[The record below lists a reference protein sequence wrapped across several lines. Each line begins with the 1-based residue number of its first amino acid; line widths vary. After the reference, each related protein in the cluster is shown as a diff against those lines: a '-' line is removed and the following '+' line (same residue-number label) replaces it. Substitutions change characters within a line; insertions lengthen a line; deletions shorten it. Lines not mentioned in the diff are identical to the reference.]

1 MSLRQP
7 IREKNQQVRKLKL
20 NFAASLANFAKINKL
35 VIIYGLDHAW
45 LKEMFATDPT
55 KRTLWFQLQWFCQP
69 PIEIETEV
77 IELAKKTKSNLY
89 EDHFYA
95 VDSIVNYG
103 GIGGYLDLLDSIAF
117 LLEGEN
123 YLVKKVLLE
132 YDTFEFPREIGFE
145 PYYPKPRSIKN
156 FRDFDS
162 AKFSTFDANDQ
173 SLFVL
178 PFKGVSDNNVNNT

>member
-1 MSLRQP
+1 M
-7 IREKNQQVRKLKL
+7 KLS
-20 NFAASLANFAKINKL
+20 FADNLASFAKTNKL

-45 LKEMFATDPT
+45 LKEMFASDPT
-55 KRTLWFQLQWFCQP
+55 KRTLWFQVQWFCQP

-77 IELAKKTKSNLY
+77 TELAKKTKSVLY

-103 GIGGYLDLLDSIAF
+103 GVGGYLDLLDLISF
-117 LLEGEN
+117 RLEADDF
-123 YLVKKVLLE
+123 LVKKVLLE
-132 YDTFEFPREIGFE
+132 YDTFEFPRDIGFE

-162 AKFSTFDANDQ
+162 SNFSTFDANDQ

-178 PFKGVSDNNVNNT
+178 PFKGVNDSNVTNS

>member
-7 IREKNQQVRKLKL
+7 TRESQNQRRTLKL
-20 NFAASLANFAKINKL
+20 NFASNLASFAKTNKL
-35 VIIYGLDHAW
+35 VIIYGLDHLW
-45 LKEMFATDPT
+45 LKEMFASDPT
-55 KRTLWFQLQWFCQP
+55 KRTLWFQVQWFCQP

-77 IELAKKTKSNLY
+77 TQLAKKVKATLY

-95 VDSIVNYG
+95 VDSIVNYE
-103 GIGGYLDLLDSIAF
+103 GIGGYLDLLDLISYN
-117 LLEGEN
+117 LEAEGF
-123 YLVKKVLLE
+123 LVKKVLLE
-132 YDTFEFPREIGFE
+132 YDTFEFPRDIGFD
-145 PYYPKPRSIKN
+145 PYYPKPKSIKN

-178 PFKGVSDNNVNNT
+178 PFKGVNDNVGNT